1 MKKILTVLLLVA
13 LLATCALTGCGGNV
27 FAENLQV
34 VEDVVFA
41 EEAYGIAGR
50 KEDKAFVSKI
60 NEALI
65 ALANTDYLNVAK
77 QYGLETELL
86 VTASTSNPLASAT
99 DNSWN
104 EIVEDGKII
113 IGYTLF
119 APIAFEKDNE
129 LTGFDIDL
137 AKKVVAYLNT
147 TYSVNLV
154 LEPQLISWSAKET
167 LLEEGAIDLIWNGMT
182 ITPEREAGMC
192 ISIPYLANKQVAVI
206 RKKDASTLNTIEAMK
221 AAIIGAESGSAGE
234 EIAKGTLES
243 GSEYISQKSQL
254 DALTQLN
261 NGSIDVAIIDSVM
274 AGYYTSANA
283 IIEENTDN

>member
-1 MKKILTVLLLVA
+1 MKKLVVLMLV
-13 LLATCALTGCGGNV
+13 LVLALTAVFAAGCNGNV
-27 FAENLQV
+27 FAKNLTI
-34 VEDVVFA
+34 VEGVVFA

-50 KEDKAFVSKI
+50 KTDEAFVSKI

-65 ALANTDYLNVAK
+65 ALANTDVKDVAEY
-77 QYGLETELL
+77 YGLEDNLL
-86 VTASTSNPLASAT
+86 VTASTQNPLASAT

-104 EIVEDGKII
+104 EIVASGEII

-137 AKKVVAYLNT
+137 AKKVVEYLNE
-147 TYSVNLV
+147 TYDVSLT
-154 LEPQLISWSAKET
+154 LKPQLIAWSAKET
-167 LLEEGAIDLIWNGMT
+167 MLDEGSIDLIWNGMT

-192 ISIPYLANKQVAVI
+192 ISVPYLMNKQVAVV
-206 RKKDASTLNTIEAMK
+206 RKADADLFSTKEAMK
-221 AAIIGAESGSAGE
+221 NAILGAEDGSAGE
-234 EIAKGTLES
+234 EIAKGELES
-243 GSEYISQKSQL
+243 GKEYIAIKSQL

-274 AGYYTSANA
+274 ANYYTSKNA
-283 IIEENTDN
+283 VIE